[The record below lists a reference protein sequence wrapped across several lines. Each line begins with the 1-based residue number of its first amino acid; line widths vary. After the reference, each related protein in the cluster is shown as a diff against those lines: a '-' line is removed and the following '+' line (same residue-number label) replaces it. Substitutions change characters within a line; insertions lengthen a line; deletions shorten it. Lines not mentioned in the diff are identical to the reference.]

1 MTKIEIYADTIISRI
16 DAYVNYAQ
24 THIGHWPVKY
34 EWGRKMVEREQSRFY
49 GVADYART
57 FEDVSSEDIR
67 KATIK
72 VERAARRAIS
82 EIFELESPRKLTWD
96 DIYERA
102 DGAAY
107 RDPEL
112 TAKDEARYQVG
123 QYILE
128 TENRDIEDTNVYE
141 SAEEEIDFYVSE
153 HPTYFD
159 KYGNLLEVDGKR
171 LG

>member
-1 MTKIEIYADTIISRI
+1 MTKIETYAETIISRI
-16 DAYVNYAQ
+16 DTYVNDVQAHTGY
-24 THIGHWPVKY
+24 WPVEY
-34 EWGRKMVEREQSRFY
+34 ESGRKMVEQEKSRFY
-49 GVADYART
+49 GVVDYVET
-57 FEDVSSEDIR
+57 FEDISSEDIR

-112 TAKDEARYQVG
+112 TAKDEARYQIG

-128 TENRDIEDTNVYE
+128 TENRDIEDTKVYE
-141 SAEEEIDFYVSE
+141 SAEEEIDFYVNE

>member
-1 MTKIEIYADTIISRI
+1 MTKIETYAETIISRI
-16 DAYVNYAQ
+16 DTYVNGVQAHTGY
-24 THIGHWPVKY
+24 WPVEY
-34 EWGRKMVEREQSRFY
+34 ESGRKMVEQEKSRFY
-49 GVADYART
+49 GVVDYVET

-67 KATIK
+67 MATIK

-112 TAKDEARYQVG
+112 TAKDEARYQIG
-123 QYILE
+123 QYILD
-128 TENRDIEDTNVYE
+128 TEGRDIEDTNVYE
-141 SAEEEIDFYVSE
+141 STEEEIDFYVSE

-171 LG
+171 L